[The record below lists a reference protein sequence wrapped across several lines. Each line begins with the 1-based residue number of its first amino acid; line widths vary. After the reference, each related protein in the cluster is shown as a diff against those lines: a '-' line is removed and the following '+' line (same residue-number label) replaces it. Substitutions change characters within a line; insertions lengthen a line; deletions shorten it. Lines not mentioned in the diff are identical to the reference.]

1 MQFNLVPDPLLRHRL
16 HLAENVFEQFSLER
30 SIEIILSRNNVA
42 LLGIPGCR
50 TILVKGCKFS
60 CCVFNIC
67 HLCDLLSTIC

>member
-42 LLGIPGCR
+42 LLGIPGWR
-50 TILVKGCKFS
+50 YFS
-60 CCVFNIC
+60 QRLQIFL
-67 HLCDLLSTIC
+67 LCF